1 MKKTLFLLLC
11 CTFLGG
17 TLLAQEVPEVQK
29 SMLTKRTATW
39 CTFCGSWGWTFFED
53 LIEDNSENAL
63 LVAAHFSGELQ
74 TPTSVAIT
82 TNYGGFSQPRFFV
95 NNMDQGVNSG
105 NTSTKRTEIKNAVD
119 QAAAQAP
126 IVNAG
131 IIATLD
137 GSTVTAKVKTTF
149 FQNTS
154 GEYYLGLYI
163 IEDGVINFQTSQG
176 DNAMHHNVLRTA
188 FTDGHFGEVIA
199 EGSID
204 AGTSLDREYSVDLN
218 PGWISD
224 NVKVVAI
231 IWLKEGDN
239 YTFVNTNFVEEFST
253 PTSIAN
259 IQLEGAELVLAPTVT
274 QSTTTVTVSLDRALD
289 NAQLILTDVNGK
301 LIRTIY
307 NNQLAQGEHSFLI
320 EKSTLGSGLYFLS
333 LNSEGKTLTKRLI
346 FQ

>member
-1 MKKTLFLLLC
+1 MKKTFILLLC
-11 CTFLGG
+11 ALLIGG
-17 TLLAQEVPEVQK
+17 TLLAQEVPEIQK
-29 SMLTKRTATW
+29 TMLTKRTATW
-39 CTFCGSWGWTFFED
+39 CTFCGGWGWSFFED

-82 TNYGGFSQPRFFV
+82 TNYGGFSQPRFFI

-105 NTSTKRTEIKNAVD
+105 NASTKRTEIKAAVD

-131 IIATLD
+131 IIATLEE
-137 GSTVTAKVKTTF
+137 GTVTAKVKTTF

-176 DNAMHHNVLRTA
+176 PNAMHHNILRTA

-199 EGSID
+199 EGDID
-204 AGTSLDREYSVDLN
+204 AGTSLDRAYAVELSPSWVTEN
-218 PGWISD
+218 I
-224 NVKVVAI
+224 KVTAI
-231 IWLKEGDN
+231 LWQREGDD
-239 YTFVNTNFVEEFST
+239 YIFVNANFVEEFST
-253 PTSIAN
+253 PTSIAT
-259 IQLEGAELVLAPTVT
+259 IELEGVELILAPTVT
-274 QSTTTVTVSLDRALD
+274 QSNTTVTVQLDRPLD
-289 NAQLILTDVNGK
+289 NAQLTLTDVNGK
-301 LIRTIY
+301 LVRTIY
-307 NNQLAQGEHSFLI
+307 NNPLAQGEHSFII
-320 EKSTLGSGLYFLS
+320 EKSIAGNGLYFLS
-333 LNSEGKTLTKRLI
+333 LSSEGKTLTKRLI